1 MLTSFQRNA
10 TSKKLLAAFFALNY
24 VLHFMAQ
31 WPWLREGAWF
41 WRAAHTLLVT
51 FWFQQEG
58 ISLFHYQLPIF
69 GPPWQVPFEF
79 PLYQAACA
87 LMARI
92 LALDLLAASHL
103 TSLLVFYLAAFLL
116 YRVCRHFL
124 PGRAAPMVIFFVF
137 LWQPY
142 NFNYSKEIL
151 IDYSALMLDLGALTL
166 AIQWFARPQ
175 KIWPAVLSALLLV
188 LGGMVKVT
196 TLPVVLLPFFFLL
209 LGSLQD
215 LGFKITWLLHPRQL
229 LAFVNN
235 NRLYFAMLALLVLLP
250 LAATALWTH
259 HADVIKAASPYTAW
273 LTSSEQKEWNFGTW
287 QQKFDLSYWRDY
299 FVQMQ
304 RYFFPGGVILFPLM
318 AWLSLLRAS
327 PKTRQFI
334 LSALLGTL
342 LTIFIFFGLYFHEYY
357 YIAVS
362 ANISIL
368 IGYGLERFLH
378 LLRRRKKVWLWMP
391 AAVLMVAVVIL
402 PMYNAFLGFRAYIDH
417 ELADPHAR
425 YVSLG
430 QAARDVTPVG
440 DAVILIQR
448 DWEPDLALAVERKAF
463 QVNFRN
469 SYLFNCDHLDGANYT
484 TVVAWIDSPD
494 VQKVLVCFTS
504 YQQVQPGVYRVSR

>member
-1 MLTSFQRNA
+1 MLTGFQPTA
-10 TSKKLLAAFFALNY
+10 TSKKLLAVFFVLNY
-24 VLHFMAQ
+24 GLHIVAQ
-31 WPWLREGAWF
+31 WPWLRESAWF

-69 GPPWQVPFEF
+69 GPPWQVPLEF

-87 LMARI
+87 LLSRI
-92 LALDLLAASHL
+92 STLDLLTASHL
-103 TSLLVFYLAAFLL
+103 TSLLVFYFAAFLL
-116 YRVCRHFL
+116 YRVGRHFL
-124 PGRAAPMVIFFVF
+124 PGRAAPILIFIVF

-151 IDYSALMLDLGALTL
+151 IDYSALMLNLGALAL
-166 AIQWFARPQ
+166 AIKWFARPH
-175 KIWPAVLSALLLV
+175 KIWPAVFSALLLA

-196 TLPVVLLPFFFLL
+196 TLPVVFLPFLFLL
-209 LGSLQD
+209 LGSLQE
-215 LGFKITWLLHPRQL
+215 LGFQIAWFLHPRQL
-229 LAFVNN
+229 LAFITK
-235 NRLYFAMLALLVLLP
+235 NRLYFAMLLLLVLLP

-273 LTSSEQKEWNFGTW
+273 LTSSQQKEWNFGTW
-287 QQKFDLSYWRDY
+287 QQKLDLRYWRDY

-304 RYFFPGGVILFPLM
+304 RYFFPGGVILLPIIG
-318 AWLSLLRAS
+318 WLGLLRAS
-327 PKTRQFI
+327 PRTRQFI

-368 IGYGLERFLH
+368 IGYGLERLLH
-378 LLRRRKKVWLWMP
+378 LLQGWKKAWLWLLT
-391 AAVLMVAVVIL
+391 AALMIAVIIL
-402 PMYNAFLGFRAYIDH
+402 PMRNAFLGFRAYIDH
-417 ELADPHAR
+417 ELLNPHAR
-425 YVSLG
+425 YVALG

-463 QVNFRN
+463 QVNFLN
-469 SYLFNCDHLDGANYT
+469 SYLFTCDRLDGANYT
-484 TVVAWIDSPD
+484 TLVAWIDSPD
-494 VQKVLVCFTS
+494 VQKVLACFSS
-504 YQQVQPGVYRVSR
+504 YQQVQPGVYRVYR